1 MEEEGMLEDKKGV
14 KEGRVKG
21 VRRRRRGR
29 ERKKEMIIKGQ
40 ERNLQAWNTW
50 QKTGMKEWKKGV
62 QGKGK
67 EDGRTKKNTRAWQKG
82 WLTRK
87 DKLKKDGRRDGGE
100 KTGESGE
107 GRDKG

>member
-1 MEEEGMLEDKKGV
+1 MLEDKKGV

-50 QKTGMKEWKKGV
+50 QRTGMKRWKKGV
-62 QGKGK
+62 QGKEK
-67 EDGRTKKNTRAWQKG
+67 EDGRRKKNTRVW
-82 WLTRK
+82 
-87 DKLKKDGRRDGGE
+87 
-100 KTGESGE
+100 
-107 GRDKG
+107 